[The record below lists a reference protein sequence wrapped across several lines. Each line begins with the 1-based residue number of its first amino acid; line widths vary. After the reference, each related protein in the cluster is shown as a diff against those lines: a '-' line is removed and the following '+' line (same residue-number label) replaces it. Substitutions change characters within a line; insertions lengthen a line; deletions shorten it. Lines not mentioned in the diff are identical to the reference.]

1 MKAALQFVLVVCI
14 ATLAR
19 ATSVVAKVG
28 EDKIVVAADTLGIDA
43 EGTRHED
50 QRKIVPLGKYVF
62 AGHQLQR
69 LGRPCPIHHGIR
81 KSRQKLRIEVMRLI
95 SKLLLATGLNE
106 LNDTSAT

>member
-50 QRKIVPLGKYVF
+50 QCKIVPLGKYVIATLRLLF
-62 AGHQLQR
+62 ARQAKGK
-69 LGRPCPIHHGIR
+69 R
-81 KSRQKLRIEVMRLI
+81 KLVLRGFITI
-95 SKLLLATGLNE
+95 
-106 LNDTSAT
+106 

>member
-62 AGHQLQR
+62 AGGINCNVWGDLAQFIMGFESR
-69 LGRPCPIHHGIR
+69 GRSC
-81 KSRQKLRIEVMRLI
+81 V
-95 SKLLLATGLNE
+95 
-106 LNDTSAT
+106 